1 MNDVQPIEQIL
12 SKRVL
17 RNQPAK
23 VAIGSRNHSHVDP
36 GRRTIRAN
44 FLELPGFQKSQEQS
58 LHSQGHLAQLVHQD
72 SPAVSQL
79 ELASLVSVRAGEAAF
94 DVPEQLGFEQ
104 GLRQSGAIHGDE
116 GSASAQALAMD
127 SAGHQLLPD
136 STLAS

>member
-1 MNDVQPIEQIL
+1 MNDVQPIEQVFA
-12 SKRVL
+12 KRAL

-23 VAIGSRNHSHVDP
+23 VAVRCRNHSHVDP

-44 FLELPGFQKSQEQS
+44 FLQLPGFQKSQEQS

-79 ELASLVSVRAGEAAF
+79 ELASLVSVRAGEAALY
-94 DVPEQLGFEQ
+94 VPEQLGFEQ
-104 GLRQSGAIHGDE
+104 GLRQSGTIHRHE
-116 GSASAQALAMD
+116 GSAGAQALAMD

-136 STLAS
+136 STLAG